1 MSTRQNSPNW
11 HWQCLGYAVERN
23 ARGARTIRRPDDSAV
38 EVSRHGGEDTY
49 SAELRAAEREYRH
62 LPHGP
67 AECRAAQ
74 KELPL

>member
-1 MSTRQNSPNW
+1 MSARRNSPNW
-11 HWQCLGYAVERN
+11 HWQRLGYAVERD
-23 ARGARTIRRPDDSAV
+23 ARGARTIRRPDGSAL

-49 SAELRAAEREYRH
+49 SAELRAAEREYRY

-67 AECRAAQ
+67 VECRAAQ